1 MKIGIMGCGVISK
14 QYIQDIQRLY
24 RELEICM
31 VADVHSDVAEGTAQ
45 QYNILR
51 WGTPDELLND
61 TETELII
68 NLTPP
73 KMHTEVNRKI
83 LLAGKHVYCEKPFA
97 LTLEEAREIQE
108 LARKK
113 GLAVGCAPD
122 TFLGSSLSTCK
133 KLIND
138 GWIGKPLYVNAN
150 MMSAGV
156 ETWHPRPEAFYEE
169 GGGPLYDMAPYYLSA
184 LVKLFGSVRKVYA
197 NAKKGFAERTV
208 YTSERFGC
216 KIPVET
222 PTHFAVIIDLKNGML
237 ANMNFSF
244 DISKSTMP
252 HMEIYGTDGTLEA
265 PDPNMTG
272 GVPKVYRREQML
284 AECFGGQD
292 QNDGGFCTLPELYQD
307 VGNFVRGAGVVDLV
321 HKLDNNKKED
331 AQLAVHVVDI
341 ITSIIKS
348 AETGLPQVLE
358 TEYEERQ

>member
-31 VADVHSDVAEGTAQ
+31 VADVHSDVAERTAQ

-83 LLAGKHVYCEKPFA
+83 LLEGKHVYCEKPFA

-222 PTHFAVIIDLKNGML
+222 PTHFAVIADLKMGCL
-237 ANMNFSF
+237 L
-244 DISKSTMP
+244 I
-252 HMEIYGTDGTLEA
+252 
-265 PDPNMTG
+265 
-272 GVPKVYRREQML
+272 
-284 AECFGGQD
+284 
-292 QNDGGFCTLPELYQD
+292 
-307 VGNFVRGAGVVDLV
+307 
-321 HKLDNNKKED
+321 
-331 AQLAVHVVDI
+331 
-341 ITSIIKS
+341 
-348 AETGLPQVLE
+348 
-358 TEYEERQ
+358 

>member
-31 VADVHSDVAEGTAQ
+31 VADVHSDVAERTAQ

-156 ETWHPRPEAFYEE
+156 ETWHSLTF
-169 GGGPLYDMAPYYLSA
+169 
-184 LVKLFGSVRKVYA
+184 
-197 NAKKGFAERTV
+197 
-208 YTSERFGC
+208 
-216 KIPVET
+216 I
-222 PTHFAVIIDLKNGML
+222 
-237 ANMNFSF
+237 
-244 DISKSTMP
+244 
-252 HMEIYGTDGTLEA
+252 
-265 PDPNMTG
+265 
-272 GVPKVYRREQML
+272 
-284 AECFGGQD
+284 
-292 QNDGGFCTLPELYQD
+292 
-307 VGNFVRGAGVVDLV
+307 
-321 HKLDNNKKED
+321 
-331 AQLAVHVVDI
+331 
-341 ITSIIKS
+341 
-348 AETGLPQVLE
+348 
-358 TEYEERQ
+358 RQ